1 MPKPSNQDVEQGAF
15 RTFAKKRLSLSL
27 LFILPAVIALFAFSS
42 GFVALDI
49 LDHFFLEKNKPYVPL
64 EWEFVSKILGLIKLE
79 VLLFTVLGIGAG
91 IGVAYAII
99 KPMNRIMESAKQI
112 AQGDFK
118 AQLNIDELGEFQP
131 LGKEI
136 NRMVSS
142 VNRYMVDSM
151 TGAWIMMDPLGKI
164 LSLNTGAMSLLG
176 GNLEEFIGLSVNNL
190 LERSVFRG
198 ELGTLVKETVE
209 NGQIYSGKE
218 VIVSDLNENKI
229 KYSLSTKVFKGEQ
242 DETTGIVLA
251 IRDLTREREVQEHIQ
266 RTGELASLGGM
277 AAGLAHEIR
286 NPLGTIKGLTQLL
299 EEEAAEDTKSKKY
312 VKTIIKEVDRLNRV
326 VTDLLQFA
334 QPTSKEFLFY
344 DVNILLENALQLCRI
359 DLERKKAKISK
370 EFENDLPHI
379 WADEG
384 KLIQV
389 FLNLLLNAGEAMDA
403 SKAIKIIT
411 YFDPT
416 GFVTSSGQN
425 LGAVKIKIMNT
436 GPEIDPGIRSR
447 IFDPFFTTRTEGTG
461 LGLAIV
467 SQIIASHKGSISAE
481 REGSYTVFQVTLPV
495 LMESDTSEFTEKQ
508 VKNRKPEGEAHEFA

>member
-1 MPKPSNQDVEQGAF
+1 MPKPLNQDVEQGAF
-15 RTFAKKRLSLSL
+15 RTFVKKRLSLSL

-64 EWEFVSKILGLIKLE
+64 EWEYVSKILGLIKLE

-176 GNLEEFIGLSVNNL
+176 GNLEEFIGLSVNKL

-198 ELGTLVKETVE
+198 ELGLLVKETVE
-209 NGQIYSGKE
+209 NGKIYSGKE
-218 VIVSDLNENKI
+218 VIVSDLNEKKI

-334 QPTSKEFLFY
+334 QPTSKEFLFH
-344 DVNILLENALQLCRI
+344 DVNLLLENALQLCRI

-370 EFENDLPHI
+370 EFENHLPHI

-389 FLNLLLNAGEAMDA
+389 FLNLLLNAGEAMDD
-403 SKAIKIIT
+403 SKVVKIIT

-416 GFVTSSGQN
+416 GFATSSGQN
-425 LGAVKIKIMNT
+425 SGAVKIKIMNT

-481 REGSYTVFQVTLPV
+481 REGPYTVFQVSLPI
-495 LMESDTSEFTEKQ
+495 LMESDTNEFTQKQ

>member
-1 MPKPSNQDVEQGAF
+1 MAEPLNQDAELGAF

-27 LFILPAVIALFAFSS
+27 FFILPTVIALFAFSS

-49 LDHFFLEKNKPYVPL
+49 LDYFFLEKNKPFVPL
-64 EWEFVSKILGLIKLE
+64 EREFVSKILGLIKLE

-91 IGVAYAII
+91 IGIAYGIL
-99 KPMNRIMESAKQI
+99 KPLSRIMESAKQI
-112 AQGDFK
+112 AEGDFK
-118 AQLNIDELGEFQP
+118 AQLNVEDLGEFQP
-131 LGKEI
+131 LGQEI

-142 VNRYMVDSM
+142 VNQYMVDSM

-176 GNLEEFIGLSVNNL
+176 GSLEEFIGLPVNRL
-190 LERSVFRG
+190 LERSIFLG
-198 ELGTLVKETVE
+198 ELGALVKETVE
-209 NGQIYSGKE
+209 NGQVYSGKE
-218 VIVSDLNENKI
+218 VAVLNFNQKESR
-229 KYSLSTKVFKGEQ
+229 YSLSTKVFKGEKN
-242 DETTGIVLA
+242 ETTGIVLA
-251 IRDLTREREVQEHIQ
+251 IRDLTREEEVHEQMQ

-299 EEEAAEDTKSKKY
+299 EEEASEDQKSKKY

-334 QPTSKEFLFY
+334 QPASKEFLFY
-344 DVNILLENALQLCRI
+344 DVHLLLENALELCRI
-359 DLERKKAKISK
+359 DLEKKKAEVFK
-370 EFENDLPHI
+370 EFGGNLPSV
-379 WADEG
+379 WADER
-384 KLIQV
+384 KLVQV
-389 FLNLLLNAGEAMDA
+389 FLNLFLNAGEALDDL
-403 SKAIKIIT
+403 KEIKIVT
-411 YFDPT
+411 YFDPK

-425 LGAVKIKIMNT
+425 SGAVKIKIMNT

-467 SQIIASHKGSISAE
+467 SQIIASHKGTISAE
-481 REGSYTVFQVTLPV
+481 REDPYTVFLLTLPAQN
-495 LMESDTSEFTEKQ
+495 ESDVGELANKQ
-508 VKNRKPEGEAHEFA
+508 VENRKPERETHEFA

>member
-1 MPKPSNQDVEQGAF
+1 MADPLNQDAELGTF

-49 LDHFFLEKNKPYVPL
+49 LDYFFLEKNKPFVPL

-91 IGVAYAII
+91 IGVAYGIL

-112 AQGDFK
+112 ARGDFK
-118 AQLNIDELGEFQP
+118 AQLKVEDLGEFQP
-131 LGKEI
+131 LGHEI

-142 VNRYMVDSM
+142 VNQYMVDSM
-151 TGAWIMMDPLGKI
+151 TGAWIMMDPQGKI

-176 GNLEEFIGLSVNNL
+176 GNLQEFIGLPINKL
-190 LERSVFRG
+190 LERSIFVG
-198 ELGTLVKETVE
+198 KLGALVKNTVE
-209 NGQIYSGKE
+209 NGQVYSGKE
-218 VIVSDLNENKI
+218 VIVSDSNQKESR
-229 KYSLSTKVFKGEQ
+229 YSLSTKIFKGEEN
-242 DETTGIVLA
+242 ETTGVVLA

-299 EEEAAEDTKSKKY
+299 EEEANEDDKSKKY
-312 VKTIIKEVDRLNRV
+312 VKTIIREVDRLNKV

-334 QPTSKEFLFY
+334 QPASKEFLFY
-344 DVNILLENALQLCRI
+344 DVNTLIENALELCRI
-359 DLERKKAKISK
+359 DLEKKKAKISK
-370 EFENDLPHI
+370 EFGSYLPSV
-379 WADEG
+379 WADER

-389 FLNLLLNAGEAMDA
+389 FLNLLLNAGEALNDM
-403 SKAIKIIT
+403 KEIKIIT
-411 YFDPT
+411 YFDPK
-416 GFVTSSGQN
+416 GFVTSTGESSG
-425 LGAVKIKIMNT
+425 AIKIKIMNT
-436 GPEIDPGIRSR
+436 GPEIDPGVRSR

-467 SQIIASHKGSISAE
+467 SQIVASHKGTISAE
-481 REGSYTVFQVTLPV
+481 REDPYTVFLITLPAQKG
-495 LMESDTSEFTEKQ
+495 SDRTEFTEQQ
-508 VKNRKPEGEAHEFA
+508 VKNRISGRETREFA